1 MANTSVEAIIQKIAQ
16 SISNTYAIL
25 YAMGA
30 SKPSTENSDNL
41 ASTAGTVQV
50 LRYNAQ
56 TLSDSEKSQAR
67 SNIGAVNK
75 AGDTMTGA
83 LVAQNNANYTT
94 KQVRNV
100 YIVANNES
108 MPSGSNGDICIVY
121 TP

>member
-41 ASTAGTVQV
+41 ASTAGTVKV

-83 LVAQNNANYTT
+83 LVAQNNADYTT

-100 YIVANNES
+100 YIVANNAS
-108 MPSGSNGDICIVY
+108 LPSGSNGDICIVY